1 MKNAFALFA
10 LFLMGA
16 VFAQAAVNDLELI
29 SEGTAVPASPEG
41 QESEPFLPLYPLA
54 EETVIVNVGEETPQE
69 TQPEEAVETETSEE
83 VETEEETTAPTQGGP
98 SSGLRANVIQM
109 QYDKASCRLEFYKK
123 IMAHAGERGREAG
136 SIVDTEA
143 VISSLDA
150 NQEALQEA
158 SASTN
163 REAFNNAAHAVRED
177 VKEVARKYL
186 QIKRELEEPV
196 PTVIN
201 VPPPPVRENAKQR
214 LRTAFI
220 EEKQV
225 LAACLQDS
233 SHQLAEAQRDYLLQW
248 KEKAQEI
255 TERLHAK
262 GLDTGELEDVLS
274 ETDVIIAD
282 AQIATN
288 TADESVVDKVEVV
301 KHHHHHLWAKFQ
313 LARISIL
320 LNAIEPRAEKAGFH
334 ADVEALRELVAT
346 TQARLH
352 AEPYT
357 VEEFGAIQEGVKQ
370 AIHDLGELLRKTK
383 EA

>member
-69 TQPEEAVETETSEE
+69 TQPEEAVETETSKEVETEEETTAPE

-158 SASTN
+158 
-163 REAFNNAAHAVRED
+163 
-177 VKEVARKYL
+177 
-186 QIKRELEEPV
+186 
-196 PTVIN
+196 
-201 VPPPPVRENAKQR
+201 
-214 LRTAFI
+214 
-220 EEKQV
+220 
-225 LAACLQDS
+225 
-233 SHQLAEAQRDYLLQW
+233 
-248 KEKAQEI
+248 
-255 TERLHAK
+255 
-262 GLDTGELEDVLS
+262 
-274 ETDVIIAD
+274 
-282 AQIATN
+282 
-288 TADESVVDKVEVV
+288 
-301 KHHHHHLWAKFQ
+301 
-313 LARISIL
+313 
-320 LNAIEPRAEKAGFH
+320 
-334 ADVEALRELVAT
+334 
-346 TQARLH
+346 
-352 AEPYT
+352 
-357 VEEFGAIQEGVKQ
+357 
-370 AIHDLGELLRKTK
+370 
-383 EA
+383 